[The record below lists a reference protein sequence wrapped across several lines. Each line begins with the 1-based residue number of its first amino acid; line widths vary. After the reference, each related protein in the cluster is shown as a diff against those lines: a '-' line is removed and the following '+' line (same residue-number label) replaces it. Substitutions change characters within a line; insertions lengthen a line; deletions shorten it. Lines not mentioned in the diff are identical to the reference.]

1 MEGILGEMIPI
12 FFMLVIAV
20 LVIGP
25 TYIRARFAAREREA
39 LHATVRAAI
48 EKGQPVPVE
57 LMNSLQSAAQT
68 PPPVPTRERD
78 LRAGII
84 CICAGIGIEIIAYG
98 LWFGLSATDDT
109 AAYIA
114 GGAVAGGGAI
124 PGLIGVGFLLLWYLR
139 RKND

>member
-1 MEGILGEMIPI
+1 MEAILGELVPI
-12 FFMLVIAV
+12 MFMLVIAAM
-20 LVIGP
+20 VIGP
-25 TYIRARFAAREREA
+25 IYIRARFAAKEREA

-48 EKGQPVPVE
+48 EKGQAVPVE
-57 LMNSLQSAAQT
+57 LMNSLQSVAMT
-68 PPPVPTRERD
+68 PPPIPARERD

-98 LWFGLSATDDT
+98 LWFGLSSVDDT

-124 PGLIGVGFLLLWYLR
+124 PGLIGIGFLILWYLR